1 MRIFVS
7 GAGRVRPV
15 ANIWLAGIAV
25 VCLGMSAPDAH
36 AQTFLTNA
44 ELLELL
50 PGSTIYSKTDFGRP
64 WAQIYSAPDGK
75 IKGTIRNVFGK
86 QRKYAKWFVRDGQ
99 WCENWGV
106 GQACWHVERV
116 SFQSL
121 RMYTLDGKPRRNL
134 WTLQREDITG

>member
-1 MRIFVS
+1 MRIFVF
-7 GAGRVRPV
+7 GAGRRRPV

-25 VCLGMSAPDAH
+25 VCLGVSSPDAR
-36 AQTFLTNA
+36 AQTFLSNA
-44 ELLELL
+44 ELPELL

-86 QRKYAKWFVRDGQ
+86 QRKYAKWFVLDGQ

-134 WTLQREDITG
+134 WTLKREDITG